1 MKKLTKKTGRIKKGM
16 KMVEGLNQE
25 GLSRAQKVAMIQ
37 ALIPVGLMAVESE
50 LKAEVEELIG
60 PRYKRGGDQKRWGFN
75 PGSVYLSDQKVKVNV
90 PRIRDRKTNQ
100 EIMLPMYKDLQNPR
114 LINEVMLARVINGI
128 SQRKY
133 EKAAIQIPKTFG
145 IKKSSVS
152 KKVIRATGKRL
163 RQLMERDLSPYDIV
177 AIAMDG
183 KTYGRHQIVVAL
195 GFTLQG
201 EKIILGFVEAGTENH
216 LICKEFLMSLIDRGL
231 RTDQEILFVID
242 GAKGLRKG
250 ILQLFGNKAF
260 IQRCQWHKRENVLKY
275 LARPE
280 QDKFRQKLQASYEE
294 KTYEKAKRR
303 LTVLIRE
310 LKQINISAAKS
321 LEEGLE
327 ETLTLHKL
335 GVFPLV
341 GISLKTTNCI
351 ENVNK
356 GLSQYTGRVT
366 NWKTSNQIHRWV
378 ASAMM
383 EIEKGLRQ
391 AKNWEFFSTLR
402 EMMRDANGPKR
413 QTDLKL
419 AA

>member
-1 MKKLTKKTGRIKKGM
+1 
-16 KMVEGLNQE
+16 
-25 GLSRAQKVAMIQ
+25 
-37 ALIPVGLMAVESE
+37 
-50 LKAEVEELIG
+50 
-60 PRYKRGGDQKRWGFN
+60 KRWGYN
-75 PGSVYLSDQKVKVNV
+75 PGSVYLSDQKVKVRV
-90 PRIRDRKTNQ
+90 PRIRDVKKNQ
-100 EIMLPMYKDLQNPR
+100 EKTLGLYKQLQNPG
-114 LINEVMLARVINGI
+114 LINELMLARVINGI

-133 EKAAIQIPKTFG
+133 EKAAVQVPKTFG
-145 IKKSSVS
+145 IKKSSVN

-163 RQLMERDLSPYDIV
+163 RQLMERDLSVYDIV
-177 AIAMDG
+177 AIAIDG

-231 RTDQEILFVID
+231 RIDNEILFVID

-250 ILQLFGNKAF
+250 ILQVFGNKAF

-275 LARPE
+275 LARPD
-280 QDKFRQKLQASYEE
+280 QDKFRQKLQAAYDE
-294 KTYEKAKRR
+294 KTYKKAKRR
-303 LTVLIRE
+303 IDVLIRE
-310 LKQINISAAKS
+310 LRRINISAARS

-327 ETLTLHKL
+327 ETLTLHQL
-335 GVFPLV
+335 EVFELV

-378 ASAMM
+378 ASAML

-391 AKNWEFFSTLR
+391 AKNWEFFPTLR
-402 EMMRDANGPKR
+402 DMMRDANGPKR
-413 QTDLKL
+413 RTELKL

>member
-1 MKKLTKKTGRIKKGM
+1 MKKLTKKTGRIKQGM
-16 KMVEGLNQE
+16 KMIEPLNQE
-25 GLSRAQKVAMIQ
+25 GMSQAQKAAFIQ
-37 ALIPVGLMAVESE
+37 ALIPLGLMTVEAQ
-50 LKAEVEELIG
+50 LQAEVEQLIG
-60 PRYKRGGDQKRWGFN
+60 PRHKRGHDVKRWGYN
-75 PGSVYLSDQKVKVNV
+75 PGSVYLSDQKVKVTV
-90 PRIRDRKTNQ
+90 PRIRNVKNNQ
-100 EIMLPMYKDLQNPR
+100 EKTLGLYKQLQNPS
-114 LINEVMLARVINGI
+114 LINELMLARVINGI

-133 EKAAIQIPKTFG
+133 EKAAVQVPKTFG
-145 IKKSSVS
+145 IKKSSVN

-163 RQLMERDLSPYDIV
+163 RQLMERDLSEYDIV
-177 AIAMDG
+177 AIAIDG

-231 RTDQEILFVID
+231 RVDQEILFVID

-250 ILQLFGNKAF
+250 ILQVFGNKAF

-275 LARPE
+275 LARPD
-280 QDKFRQKLQASYEE
+280 QDKFRQKLQASYDE

-310 LKQINISAAKS
+310 LKRINISAARS

-335 GVFPLV
+335 EVFPLV

-356 GLSQYTGRVT
+356 GLSQYTGRIS

-391 AKNWEFFSTLR
+391 AKNWEFFPTLR
-402 EMMRDANGPKR
+402 EMMRDANEPKR
-413 QTDLKL
+413 LSELKL